1 MFELDERL
9 QRDTVAVGDFTLCR
23 LLIHRDARFPWFILV
38 PRRESVFEIYQL
50 SEEDRIQMLRESC
63 LLAETLVDV
72 FSPDKINIAT
82 LGNQVP
88 QLHQH
93 HIARFTTDAAWPNPV
108 WGTPSGEYLPG
119 QLEERM
125 ESVSSVLQRDW
136 FSRAE

>member
-1 MFELDERL
+1 MFELDKRL
-9 QRDTVAVGDFTLCR
+9 QRDTVAVGDFELCR

-50 SEEDRIQMLRESC
+50 SEEERLQMLAESC
-63 LLAETLVDV
+63 RLAETLVDV

-93 HIARFTTDAAWPNPV
+93 HIARFTTDIAWPNPV
-108 WGTPSGEYLPG
+108 WGTPPEEYPAGKL
-119 QLEERM
+119 QERM
-125 ESVSSVLQRDW
+125 ESITSVLQGDR
-136 FSRAE
+136 FSPA